1 MNGLCQPVTLV
12 ADTKTWVDMAVD
24 ANNVYWDED
33 TGPVVSCSIN
43 GCASPATIYTPPASA
58 FSYGLVA
65 PPAPYSQN
73 VYSMISNPD
82 TGVWLTQIPKS
93 GMAAT
98 SPLLNLYSAGGLA
111 FDPVNAWVYTVDSG
125 SGTEDLVRTKPD
137 GSQLTYVLSNIK
149 PNFGATFY
157 LGIDSTN
164 VYVPDSGNGRI
175 VYCPLTGSCGSG
187 YVAMSGLTYPR
198 AVYSDGTS
206 IWVAASGASAA
217 AGSISKCTVGTNCGA
232 PTPFASG
239 QNAPWAVVAD
249 SNYVYW
255 TNSATSGQL
264 MRCPVAG
271 CGSGGPTVW
280 VTGLNGPYAM
290 TQDANAVYFLDSIG
304 LRKVMK

>member
-1 MNGLCQPVTLV
+1 VTLV
-12 ADTKTWVDMAVD
+12 AAANTWVDMAVD
-24 ANNVYWDED
+24 ASNVYWDED

-43 GCASPATIYTPPASA
+43 GCSAPATIYTPPSG

-65 PPAPYSQN
+65 PLSPMSSSYVQN
-73 VYSMISNPD
+73 VYSMISDPD
-82 TGVWLTQIPKS
+82 NVVDLVQIPKS
-93 GMAAT
+93 GMAPTAG
-98 SPLLNLYSAGGLA
+98 SLNLYSAGGLA
-111 FDPVNAWVYTVDSG
+111 FDPTNTWFYSVDSG
-125 SGTEDLVRTKPD
+125 GGTEDLVRMKPD
-137 GSQLTYVLSNIK
+137 GSQLTYVLSNIL

-164 VYVPDSGNGRI
+164 VYVPDSGNSRV

-187 YVAMSGLTYPR
+187 YVSMSGITYPR

-206 IWVAASGASAA
+206 VWVVASGASAA
-217 AGSISKCTVGTNCGA
+217 AGSILKCSVGVNCGA

-239 QNAPWAVVAD
+239 QNTPWAVVAD
-249 SNYVYW
+249 SQNVYW
-255 TNSATSGQL
+255 TNSATAGQL

-271 CGSGGPTVW
+271 CGGTPTVW

-304 LRKVMK
+304 LRKVIK